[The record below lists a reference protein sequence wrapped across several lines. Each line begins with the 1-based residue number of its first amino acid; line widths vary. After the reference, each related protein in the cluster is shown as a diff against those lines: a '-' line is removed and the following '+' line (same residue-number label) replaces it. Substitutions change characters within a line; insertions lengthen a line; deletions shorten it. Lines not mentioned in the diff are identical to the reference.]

1 MSKYSHLTCTNTLLR
16 EVKITRKA
24 VIAKF
29 TFPLTKKVANALGWP
44 ELPEQTRGWTP
55 ENNTIKA
62 SLIELKPNNDDLFS
76 ELATTVECSAITDLS
91 VIRKEDKNGKDSVK
105 AKSRI
110 TEVSCS
116 VTISEEAGAAKLE
129 QYMKAKRSEMRI
141 TYDPTPEGEGERV
154 DMTPESSQLPLATA
168 EQQEAVAEIEA
179 EPVERKRGRPRKDV
193 Q

>member
-1 MSKYSHLTCTNTLLR
+1 MSKYSHLTCTNALLR

-29 TFPLTKKVANALGWP
+29 TFPLTKKVAAALGWP
-44 ELPEQTRGWTP
+44 DLPEHTRGWTP
-55 ENNTIKA
+55 ENSVLKA
-62 SLIELKPNNDDLFS
+62 SLIELKPNNDDLFAD
-76 ELATTVECSAITDLS
+76 LATTVECSEIGDFQ

-110 TEVSCS
+110 TEVFCS
-116 VTISEEAGAAKLE
+116 ITISDETGAAKLE

-154 DMTPESSQLPLATA
+154 DAPGADSQLPLATA
-168 EQQEAVAEIEA
+168 EQREAIGEIET
-179 EPVERKRGRPRKDV
+179 VERKRGRPRRDA